1 MADKL
6 VFTPDDGVQEISLNN
21 KVSVWLNLTDMD
33 FVERVFNAFDAMDKQ
48 QEKYQAA
55 LKNEA
60 DANEADAKTVF
71 ATARAMDADMREL
84 INGLFDFDVC
94 TPLYGRMNVYA
105 MAGGLPVWCNLMLCL
120 IENMNDTFT
129 AEKKATNPK
138 LQKYLAKF
146 KK

>member
-1 MADKL
+1 MAEKL
-6 VFTPDDGVQEISLNN
+6 VFMPDDGVQEISLNN
-21 KVSVWLNLTDMD
+21 KVSVWLNLTDID

-55 LKNEA
+55 LKNES
-60 DANEADAKTVF
+60 DAKTVF
-71 ATARAMDADMREL
+71 ATARAMDADMRGL

-120 IENMNDTFT
+120 IENMDDTFT

>member
-1 MADKL
+1 MTEKL
-6 VFTPDDGVQEISLNN
+6 VFRPDDGIQEISIND
-21 KVSVWLNLTDMD
+21 KVSVWLNLTDLD
-33 FVERVFNAFDAMDKQ
+33 FVERVFDAFDAMDKQ
-48 QEKYQAA
+48 QDKYQAMLA
-55 LKNEA
+55 GEN
-60 DANEADAKTVF
+60 DAKKIF
-71 ATARAMDADMREL
+71 AAAREMDGDMRNL

-120 IENMNDTFT
+120 IDNMNDTFT
-129 AEKKATNPK
+129 AEKKKTNPK